1 MNCTGNNHPQPFV
14 FRPFSPVCSSCTR
27 FPRWLCCRP
36 VEGCWQTTLTSD
48 TRKILY
54 KVLSAPLLALKGNCV
69 VHIYLQVLHE
79 NIWEKKRGQKFKSD
93 KLKTEGDFNRG
104 VISPVVSPI
113 SSFFLPVIGFARRS
127 YVYEIKN
134 HTWTLQFHPDRPGDD
149 ASCDSTPT
157 QHNKTC
163 CNLPTEKI
171 SSYNF
176 EFIVALPLCS
186 HFCKSPPSLFIR
198 FTDKSKVRLTL
209 LFLLL

>member
-1 MNCTGNNHPQPFV
+1 MLSIFTC
-14 FRPFSPVCSSCTR
+14 RCCTR
-27 FPRWLCCRP
+27 TF
-36 VEGCWQTTLTSD
+36 E
-48 TRKILY
+48 K
-54 KVLSAPLLALKGNCV
+54 
-69 VHIYLQVLHE
+69 
-79 NIWEKKRGQKFKSD
+79 KKRGQKFQSD
-93 KLKTEGDFNRG
+93 KLKTERDFNRG

-198 FTDKSKVRLTL
+198 FTDKFFPCFVLKYASLSSSSSSASSSKQRNISTVNY
-209 LFLLL
+209 FS